1 MKKNKSNIEQQV
13 RELIKKRKNL
23 MGQITVTDNDIKTFE
38 KAV

>member
-13 RELIKKRKNL
+13 RELMKKRKNL
-23 MGQITVTDNDIKTFE
+23 MEQITVTDNDIKTLE